1 MEYVI
6 NRDRIINKRKVNK
19 MKICKICWNNENQI
33 FIINNKKV
41 KFKKVYLIDKK
52 IIACN
57 NCIDIK

>member
-1 MEYVI
+1 
-6 NRDRIINKRKVNK
+6 